1 MFLDEATIDVKA
13 GDGGRGSASF
23 RREKYVPR
31 GGPDGG
37 DGGRGGSVYLV
48 ADPEKNTLLDFR
60 YRRHFK
66 AENGGNGASK
76 RCHGKAGEDLEI
88 RVPPGTIVRSA
99 EGEEIADLDAPGK
112 RVLVATGGRGGL
124 GNVHFAT
131 PTFQAPRIAQKGEP
145 GEERLL
151 TLELRLIADV
161 GIIGYPNA
169 GKSTFLAAVTR
180 ASPKI
185 ADYPFTTLSPNLGV
199 ALLAGG
205 ERTLTFA
212 DIPGL
217 IEGAHAGVGL
227 GHEFLRHIARTK
239 VLLHLIDGTVADPLA
254 AYQAVNAELALFDAE
269 LARKPQVVAINK
281 LDLTEVRERL
291 PAIRADFAALG
302 IEPLAL
308 SAATGEGVPAILARV
323 ATVLDELAAATP
335 AAASAPAAEEPVV
348 LRPQG
353 RAAERFT
360 VEREPGGYRVL
371 GRRVERLVAMTD
383 LESSDSLALL
393 QRQLKKLG
401 VTAALEK
408 AGVQPG
414 DVVRFGAV
422 ELEWAS

>member
-1 MFLDEATIDVKA
+1 
-13 GDGGRGSASF
+13 
-23 RREKYVPR
+23 
-31 GGPDGG
+31 
-37 DGGRGGSVYLV
+37 
-48 ADPEKNTLLDFR
+48 
-60 YRRHFK
+60 
-66 AENGGNGASK
+66 
-76 RCHGKAGEDLEI
+76 
-88 RVPPGTIVRSA
+88 VRDA

-145 GEERLL
+145 GEERWLK
-151 TLELRLIADV
+151 LELRLIADV

-199 ALLAGG
+199 ASLAGG
-205 ERTLTFA
+205 ERTLTLA

-239 VLLHLIDGTVADPLA
+239 VLLHLIDGAVADPVA
-254 AYQAVNAELALFDAE
+254 AYRAVNAELALFDAE

-291 PAIRADFAALG
+291 PEARAGFAALG

-308 SAATGEGVPAILARV
+308 SAATGEGVPAVLARV
-323 ATVLDELAAATP
+323 AAVLDELAASAPPPVSVTP
-335 AAASAPAAEEPVV
+335 AEEEPVV

-360 VEREPGGYRVL
+360 VEREPGGFRVL

-401 VTAALEK
+401 VTAALEQ
-408 AGVQPG
+408 AGVKPG